1 LALAKEQT
9 NLQSQVILLKMSVL
23 EKILKLLPD
32 FRFANRVNRVA
43 SVSQENKILLMIS
56 DATI

>member
-1 LALAKEQT
+1 VLAKEQT

-23 EKILKLLPD
+23 EKDLKLLPD
-32 FRFANRVNRVA
+32 FRSANRANRVA

>member
-1 LALAKEQT
+1 VLAKEQT

-23 EKILKLLPD
+23 EKDLKLLPD
-32 FRFANRVNRVA
+32 FRSANRVNRVA
-43 SVSQENKILLMIS
+43 LVSQENKILLMMS